1 MTTAQEAIG
10 VLDMFRVRG
19 DVLMDALLKVLRW
32 AQAAKGLTL
41 DAAQIRSS
49 LAFVEIGRLVQDCRL
64 VTIQGST
71 RVTVDRADMPDAVLV
86 PLRAYLREIPGFD
99 PAAPLD
105 KQAAGEPGRHHDQVI
120 QSLRPALESY
130 IG

>member
-1 MTTAQEAIG
+1 MTTVQQAIG
-10 VLDMFRVRG
+10 GLDMFRVRG

-49 LAFVEIGRLVQDCRL
+49 LTFEEIGRLVQDRRL
-64 VTIQGST
+64 VTTQGSA
-71 RVTVDRADMPDAVLV
+71 RVTIDLADIPDAVLA

-99 PAAPLD
+99 SAAPLD
-105 KQAAGEPGRHHDQVI
+105 KQVPGEPGRHHDQVI
-120 QSLRPALESY
+120 LSLHTNLESY

>member
-1 MTTAQEAIG
+1 MTASTQAIG
-10 VLDMFRVRG
+10 VLDMFGVRG
-19 DVLMDALLKVLRW
+19 DVLMDPLLKALRW
-32 AQAAKGLTL
+32 EQAAKGLKV

-49 LAFVEIGRLVQDCRL
+49 LAFVEIGRLVQDRQV
-64 VTIQGST
+64 VTTQGST
-71 RVTVDRADMPDAVLV
+71 RVTVNLADIPDAVLA

-105 KQAAGEPGRHHDQVI
+105 KQASGEPGWHHDQVI
-120 QSLRPALESY
+120 LSVRPDLESY